1 MECYYHPERE
11 GTDVCAICG
20 KAICKECGLEISGK
34 IYCKECLEKIVG
46 IGIQSNAGQSD
57 NVQKEPARLEK
68 QEPTEN
74 IYQPQAE
81 SNMEIPQE
89 EIKQIR
95 EDSPYNIK
103 DNIEYTS
110 GPDTSFTEQPQIA
123 QNEYD
128 APQNQI
134 SQKPISNSQ
143 DYIYPDHET
152 EPQPVV
158 GGLNLEDKYE
168 KYLDDLYF
176 DEEEIPLGEQLAKD
190 EAQYGSLTR
199 KEYPTRNE
207 ELETQRNLGIRRGSE
222 ETPEELE
229 ARIKSEL
236 INGNSNENI
245 HKINY
250 KDEKEP
256 MGAVDIL
263 LTIILIIII
272 LIVIYYLLYIFI
284 LNASYPT
291 FLDAIY
297 GLSNPQNV
305 INNLLTHK

>member
-46 IGIQSNAGQSD
+46 IGIQSNANQ
-57 NVQKEPARLEK
+57 NNTVQKEPARLEK
-68 QEPTEN
+68 QEPIEN

-81 SNMEIPQE
+81 SNIEIPQE

-103 DNIEYTS
+103 DSIEYTS

-128 APQNQI
+128 TPQNQI

-158 GGLNLEDKYE
+158 GGMNLEDKYE

-199 KEYPTRNE
+199 KEYPARNE
-207 ELETQRNLGIRRGSE
+207 EPEDQRRLGRRRGSE

-236 INGNSNENI
+236 MNGNSNENI

-263 LTIILIIII
+263 LTIVLIIII

-291 FLDAIY
+291 FLDAVY

-305 INNLLTHK
+305 INNLLTH